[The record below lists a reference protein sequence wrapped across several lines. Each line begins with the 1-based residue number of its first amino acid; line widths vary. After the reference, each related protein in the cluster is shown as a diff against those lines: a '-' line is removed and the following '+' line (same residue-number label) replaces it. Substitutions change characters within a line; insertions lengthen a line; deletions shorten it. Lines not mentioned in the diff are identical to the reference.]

1 MSLYKIL
8 LKYSWFGGSQGDGVV
23 KNPPTNARDAGDTGL
38 ILGSGRSPGGGS
50 GQHTLVILPG
60 KTHGQRSLAGYS
72 PWDGKE
78 SDKTERLSVHI
89 VDLQCCDS
97 CIPFL
102 KCNCFTMLYSFLL
115 YNEVNQLY
123 VYIYLLPLGPL
134 SHHPHHP
141 TPLGFQWAPSWA
153 PCDIHPQ

>member
-1 MSLYKIL
+1 M
-8 LKYSWFGGSQGDGVV
+8 V

-89 VDLQCCDS
+89 VDLQCCIHF
-97 CIPFL
+97 C
-102 KCNCFTMLYSFLL
+102 CTMK
-115 YNEVNQLY
+115 
-123 VYIYLLPLGPL
+123 
-134 SHHPHHP
+134 
-141 TPLGFQWAPSWA
+141 
-153 PCDIHPQ
+153 